1 MPQQLRTVRL
11 GFIGLG
17 VVGQGVLEL
26 LARQNADLAQ
36 RFGIALLPVAACV
49 RDPNRGRGL
58 HAAGI
63 AMETDPLLLVARPDV
78 DIVVDLAGGLAMW
91 PAIEAALRAKKPV
104 VTANKALIAQKLGEL
119 VALSQETGTPV
130 HCEGAVA
137 AALPILRSLGR
148 RVDRITQVQAILNG
162 TSNFVLTRMEQDEM
176 PLEKAVAL
184 AQAKGFAE
192 ADPSADIDGH
202 DAAAKLS
209 ILAHRALGIWSK
221 PGAFPVRGIRELTPA
236 DFDLAEAMGHRIR
249 HIAHA
254 DELPDGSAE
263 LAVEPMLLPHW
274 HLLAG
279 VEEEYN
285 AVYLTCE
292 SAGDLSFFGK
302 GAGGLPTATA
312 VVGDLVDVA
321 LGTPTWWP
329 TPNGQ
334 PLANP
339 ALRQRRHY
347 VRIHGNR
354 QLVARRI
361 EDRLRKSGFSVQD
374 RATVLS
380 AGESMD
386 LGFIVGPSQA
396 APLHEVAA
404 QLTELEKVTS
414 VLVLSLSE

>member
-1 MPQQLRTVRL
+1 MTRSLRTVRL
-11 GFIGLG
+11 GLIGLG

-26 LARQNADLAQ
+26 LSRQRADLAQ
-36 RFGIALLPVAACV
+36 RFGIALVPVAACV
-49 RDPNRGRGL
+49 RDVQRDRGP
-58 HAAGI
+58 HAAGLEL
-63 AMETDPLLLVARPDV
+63 ETDPLKLVQRADV
-78 DIVVDLAGGLAMW
+78 DIVVELAGGLAMW
-91 PAIEAALRAKKPV
+91 PAIEAALRAHKPV

-119 VALSQETGTPV
+119 VSLSQETGTPV

-176 PLEKAVAL
+176 PLDKAVAL
-184 AQAKGFAE
+184 AQQKGFAE

-263 LAVEPMLLPHW
+263 LAVEPMLLPDW
-274 HLLAG
+274 HLLAS

-329 TPNGQ
+329 TPNEQ
-334 PLANP
+334 PLADP
-339 ALRQRRHY
+339 ALRHRRHY

-354 QLVARRI
+354 QMVARRI

-380 AGESMD
+380 VGETMN
-386 LGFIVGPSQA
+386 LGFIVGPSETG
-396 APLHEVAA
+396 PLLDVAA
-404 QLTELEKVTS
+404 QLLDLEKVSS
-414 VLVLSLSE
+414 VLVLSIAE

>member
-1 MPQQLRTVRL
+1 MAKTLRTVRL
-11 GFIGLG
+11 GLIGLG

-26 LARQNADLAQ
+26 LVRQRADLAQ
-36 RFGIALLPVAACV
+36 RFGVALVPVAACV
-49 RDPNRGRGL
+49 RDPGRERGP
-58 HAAGI
+58 HALGI
-63 AMETDPLLLVARPDV
+63 ALETDPLVLVARPDV
-78 DIVVDLAGGLAMW
+78 DIVVEVAGGLGVW
-91 PAIEAALRAKKPV
+91 PAIEAALLAHKPV

-119 VALSQETGTPV
+119 VQLSQETGTPV

-176 PLEKAVAL
+176 PLDKAVAL
-184 AQAKGFAE
+184 AQQKGFAE

-209 ILAHRALGIWSK
+209 ILAHRALGIWCK
-221 PGAFPVRGIRELTPA
+221 PGEFPVRGIRELTPA

-263 LAVEPMLLPHW
+263 LAVEPMLLPDW
-274 HLLAG
+274 HLLAS

-329 TPNGQ
+329 TPNAQ
-334 PLANP
+334 PLADP

-380 AGESMD
+380 AGESLD
-386 LGFIVGPSQA
+386 LGFIVGPTQA
-396 APLHEVAA
+396 APLHELAG
-404 QLTELEKVTS
+404 QLAELEKVSS
-414 VLVLSLSE
+414 VLVLSLAD